1 MKILVCIKQ
10 VPDTADIQWT
20 KNNTL
25 KRDGIESI
33 INPFDEYALET
44 ALKIKDS
51 IPTSEITALSMGP
64 KQAES
69 ALKEALALGC
79 DKAILLSDKKF
90 SAADTVATS
99 TTISSAIKKF
109 LSDTD
114 LIICGQFAT
123 DGDTAQTGV
132 GIAEKLKLPQATYV
146 RKILEIDETSITV
159 EKEGEYGIAVL
170 KLRLPALIC
179 VQKCDFE
186 LRRAK
191 INGYIFAHETKVEEI
206 SLEKLGMDENLAGMK
221 GSPTYVSKAF
231 RPETSHNVQFI
242 EIHQA
247 AEIISDIKM
256 ELNNV

>member
-69 ALKEALALGC
+69 SLKEALALEC

-231 RPETSHNVQFI
+231 RPETSHNVQFV

-247 AEIISDIKM
+247 AEIISEIKK
-256 ELNNV
+256 ELDNE